1 MIWGAFVNDKIFDLQ
16 IMEGIYDSVRYTDML
31 EECLVPFMQPE
42 WEFMQD
48 NASIHRSKHTKQ
60 WLKEMNM
67 TILEWPANSPDL
79 NPIEN
84 LWGILTRA
92 VFENGRQLKKKEE
105 LQTEVLK
112 QWDLIR
118 EENLTSLVKSMP
130 DRIIDVISGKGSNTK
145 Y

>member
-1 MIWGAFVNDKIFDLQ
+1 MA
-16 IMEGIYDSVRYTDML
+16 
-31 EECLVPFMQPE
+31 
-42 WEFMQD
+42 D
-48 NASIHRSKHTKQ
+48 NS
-60 WLKEMNM
+60 
-67 TILEWPANSPDL
+67 
-79 NPIEN
+79 
-84 LWGILTRA
+84 
-92 VFENGRQLKKKEE
+92 KKKEE